1 METNREGGFTLVEM
15 LVALLIFAL
24 LAGAGV
30 GLLRTSVDLQGAVA
44 RKLERSS
51 ATARL
56 HSLFVGDVAQAI
68 ARPLVGVGDAR
79 KASFEGSSNGMSF
92 VRGGWSNFDARPRS
106 SLQRVTWSVASG
118 GLTRAASAELEGA
131 VTAEAAVLEED
142 VIAAAL
148 RYRRAD
154 GSWSSA
160 FVSSERELLPA
171 AVEVRLSDR
180 SGRVTTF
187 IAATPPRG
195 VEPPPAASPLPG
207 AAA

>member
-1 METNREGGFTLVEM
+1 MMEMRGERGFTLVEM

-24 LAGAGV
+24 LAGAGA

-44 RKLERSS
+44 RKLERTS

-79 KASFEGSSNGMSF
+79 KASFEGTSNSMSF
-92 VRGGWSNFDARPRS
+92 VRGGWSNYDARPRS
-106 SLQRVTWSVASG
+106 SLQRVTWSVAAG
-118 GLTRAASAELEGA
+118 GLTRAASAELEGM
-131 VTAEAAVLEED
+131 VRAEAAVLDEG
-142 VIAAAL
+142 VTAAAL

-160 FVSSERELLPA
+160 FVSSQRELLPA

-180 SGRVTTF
+180 SGRITTF
-187 IAATPPRG
+187 IAALPPRG
-195 VEPPPAASPLPG
+195 LEPAPPEVAA
-207 AAA
+207 